1 MSAEHL
7 IQDFLK
13 LQEALGRRPS
23 ISEYSFQFHT
33 PKVLDR
39 VFGKKGKS
47 GWKRMISAVG
57 AKALPKNVLSASHL
71 VDDYIELSKRLGRK
85 PSFTEFKR
93 LQRHTIK
100 VLDRVFGR
108 PGWSN
113 LTSTAQKKDPDA
125 MILLGPIRSLLHSKG
140 KPRGMV
146 PRRTTPNAI
155 SEQREKP

>member
-23 ISEYSFQFHT
+23 IDEYSFQCHT

-39 VFGKKGKS
+39 VFGKRGKS

-57 AKALPKNVLSASHL
+57 AKALPKNVISASHL

-85 PSFTEFKR
+85 PAFEDFR
-93 LQRHTIK
+93 RAHRHTHK
-100 VLDRVFGR
+100 VLVRAFGR
-108 PGWSN
+108 PGWNN
-113 LTSTAQKKDPDA
+113 LTSTAQKK
-125 MILLGPIRSLLHSKG
+125 MLTL
-140 KPRGMV
+140 
-146 PRRTTPNAI
+146 
-155 SEQREKP
+155 